1 VQDQHSF
8 YPYSTNHLKNAPIDI
23 QTIHQRIANIER
35 QLDMLMRMIEYN
47 NQMLRYMQ
55 QNNINNTAGSG
66 GGAIIV
72 RM

>member
-1 VQDQHSF
+1 MNTPQYFNPYYAVQPRNAQMDQI
-8 YPYSTNHLKNAPIDI
+8 N
-23 QTIHQRIANIER
+23 IHQRIINIEK
-35 QLDMLMRMIEYN
+35 QLDMLIKMVDYN

-55 QNNINNTAGSG
+55 QNNINTNAGG